1 MRGDEATADVIV
13 VWCLCCCGLCLY
25 ARTHNVCLL
34 WEEEGY
40 TLRGTAAGYTGR
52 DLATLSQ
59 RQRRL
64 QQTNATSRIIQR
76 GYTAPPA
83 LCAGSPSAASIALAS
98 ELQKRSRSLLPREHH
113 SSRRHTSHVSTAA
126 LSRHL
131 PHQSPS
137 AILKQSSS
145 NSNLI
150 GLTLLLVKAVIGPL
164 SKCPDV

>member
-83 LCAGSPSAASIALAS
+83 LCAGPPSAASIAPAS
-98 ELQKRSRSLLPREHH
+98 ELQKRSRSVSRAPLLSAKNVTRLPRDLVACPTNH
-113 SSRRHTSHVSTAA
+113 RL
-126 LSRHL
+126 LSL
-131 PHQSPS
+131 
-137 AILKQSSS
+137 S
-145 NSNLI
+145 NPEVTRI
-150 GLTLLLVKAVIGPL
+150 
-164 SKCPDV
+164 